1 MADKTPVTAT
11 VRSGGLTPSD
21 PGAAEEWLA
30 FNVSVQ
36 RAGERKGRLSLP
48 SRDGL
53 ERGGDDPLPPRVGS
67 LPSSEVESVRSLEGR
82 LTTLERSGKREVLV
96 EGPGGR
102 PSSEAEIAPRV
113 RGGSEGPHCVHG
125 PWIGLL

>member
-1 MADKTPVTAT
+1 MAQ
-11 VRSGGLTPSD
+11 
-21 PGAAEEWLA
+21 AAKLPRRCL
-30 FNVSVQ
+30 FH
-36 RAGERKGRLSLP
+36 LSLP

-53 ERGGDDPLPPRVGS
+53 ERGRDDPLPPRVGS

-82 LTTLERSGKREVLV
+82 LTTLERNGKREALV

-102 PSSEAEIAPRV
+102 PSSEEEIVPQV

-125 PWIGLL
+125 LHIGLL